1 MTIER
6 PMFPPRAESVDSFL
20 PQPAIRQPES
30 QTLTS
35 ESPTPL
41 EALDLAQLR
50 FVRCLVR
57 YGATLDEAATVV
69 ASELERFRKA
79 AEKKRRRRFELVG
92 QHLVSAVV

>member
-6 PMFPPRAESVDSFL
+6 PMFPPRACVDSFSL
-20 PQPAIRQPES
+20 QPAVRQPES

-35 ESPTPL
+35 ESPTPV

-57 YGATLDEAATVV
+57 YGATLDEAAAVV
-69 ASELERFRKA
+69 SSELERLRKA
-79 AEKKRRRRFELVG
+79 ADKKRRRRFDLVG
-92 QHLVSAVV
+92 QHLVSALV